1 MRKLFV
7 VASILLMAA
16 PVWAWTINTVPSIAG
31 NTNPHRPEVNDNLIV
46 AAQNSGATG
55 GMIYNVST
63 SAQLVNL
70 APVQVQLGGYDWS
83 PSADV
88 SDYYAVFS
96 GAPATLSQTYGIK
109 VYRLSDG
116 VVMTIPCTD
125 IDEHLTSVNNA
136 GDVVWQDWGNTDG
149 SRGLMWSNVSSGTP
163 TAPVQL
169 VTVAAGSEGTTRA
182 RIATEAR
189 RVAYRPDNSAGQQL
203 RVFDI
208 ATMTDNVVFQTNGDE
223 KAYLPGIDD
232 SGNWMVS
239 NIRSIAVGG
248 AYSDIYMF
256 NITNLA
262 APTQTPLFGN
272 RNVIRNDPRM
282 EVLNADE
289 AIVVWDESNNG
300 GASYTIKYA
309 FVNGLMSGNPQV
321 ISENYITMDPANR
334 RFADVDVDDM
344 GNILVAWQNKTAG
357 TIEYTYIP
365 EPATLALLGLGV
377 LALARR
383 R

>member
-7 VASILLMAA
+7 IASILLMAA
-16 PVWAWTINTVPSIAG
+16 PVWAWTINTVPKVTG

-46 AAQNSGATG
+46 AAQNSAATG

-96 GAPATLSQTYGIK
+96 GAPATLSQTYGIN
-109 VYRLSDG
+109 VYRLADG
-116 VVMTIPCTD
+116 VVMNIPCGE

-136 GDVVWQDWGNTDG
+136 GDVIWQDWGNTDG
-149 SRGLMWSNVSSGTP
+149 IPGIMWSNVSSGTP
-163 TAPVQL
+163 TTPVQVAT
-169 VTVAAGSEGTTRA
+169 VTAGSGGTA
-182 RIATEAR
+182 RVRISNEAR
-189 RVAYRPDNSAGQQL
+189 RFAYRPDNATGSTL
-203 RVFDI
+203 RVQDL
-208 ATMTDNVVFQTNGDE
+208 ATSTDVAVFTSNGDE
-223 KAYLPGIDD
+223 KAFFPGIDD

-239 NIRSIAVGG
+239 NIRSISVGG
-248 AYSDIYMF
+248 LYSDIYMF
-256 NITNLA
+256 NITNLN

-272 RNVIRNDPRM
+272 RSVIRNDPRM
-282 EVLNADE
+282 ELIDADN

-309 FVNGLMSGNPQV
+309 FVNGLASGTPTL
-321 ISENYITMDPANR
+321 ISEHYITLDPANR
-334 RFADVDVDDM
+334 RFADVDIDDM

-365 EPATLALLGLGV
+365 EPASLALLGLGV
-377 LALARR
+377 LALGRR